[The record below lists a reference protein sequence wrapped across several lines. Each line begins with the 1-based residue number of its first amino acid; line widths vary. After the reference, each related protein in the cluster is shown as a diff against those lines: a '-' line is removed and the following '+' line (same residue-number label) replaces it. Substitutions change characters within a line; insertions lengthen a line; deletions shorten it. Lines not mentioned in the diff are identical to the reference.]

1 MNLPNVGVGIL
12 IVKDGAILLGK
23 RKGAH
28 GAGTWAA
35 PGGKLEF
42 GESIEACA
50 RRELFEETGLHLL
63 AMKFGPYTNDLFEA
77 ENEHYLTAF
86 VIVEQFSGTL
96 LLKEPEKCEGWHWQS
111 WDLLPE
117 PLFAPIVSLKEQ
129 NIRPF

>member
-96 LLKEPEKCEGWHWQS
+96 LLKEPEKCEGWQWF
-111 WDLLPE
+111 DFMALPAQ
-117 PLFAPIVSLKEQ
+117 LFAPLQTLFETGF
-129 NIRPF
+129 RP

>member
-1 MNLPNVGVGIL
+1 MRLPKVGVGIL
-12 IVKDGAILLGK
+12 VVKDGALLLGK

-28 GAGTWAA
+28 GAGSWAA

-50 RRELFEETGLHLL
+50 RRELFEETGLHLQ

-96 LLKEPEKCEGWHWQS
+96 SLMEPEKCEGWQWF
-111 WDLLPE
+111 DLMALPA
-117 PLFAPIVSLKEQ
+117 PLFTPLQTLFETGF
-129 NIRPF
+129 RP

>member
-96 LLKEPEKCEGWHWQS
+96 LLKEPEKCEGWQWF
-111 WDLLPE
+111 DFMALPA
-117 PLFAPIVSLKEQ
+117 PLFAPLQTLFETGFL
-129 NIRPF
+129 P

>member
-1 MNLPNVGVGIL
+1 MRLPKVGVGIL
-12 IVKDGAILLGK
+12 VVKDGALLLGK

-28 GAGTWAA
+28 GAGSWAA

-42 GESIEACA
+42 GESFEACA
-50 RRELFEETGLHLL
+50 RRELFEETGLHLQ

-96 LLKEPEKCEGWHWQS
+96 SLMEPEKCEGWQWF
-111 WDLLPE
+111 DFMALPA
-117 PLFAPIVSLKEQ
+117 PLFAPLQTLFETSF
-129 NIRPF
+129 RP

>member
-1 MNLPNVGVGIL
+1 MRLPKVGVGIL
-12 IVKDGAILLGK
+12 VVKDGALLLGK

-28 GAGTWAA
+28 GAGSWAA

-50 RRELFEETGLHLL
+50 RRELFEEAGLHLQ
-63 AMKFGPYTNDLFEA
+63 AMKFGPYTNDLFKA

-96 LLKEPEKCEGWHWQS
+96 SLMEPKKCEGWQWF
-111 WDLLPE
+111 DLMALPA
-117 PLFAPIVSLKEQ
+117 PLFTPLQTLFETGF
-129 NIRPF
+129 RP